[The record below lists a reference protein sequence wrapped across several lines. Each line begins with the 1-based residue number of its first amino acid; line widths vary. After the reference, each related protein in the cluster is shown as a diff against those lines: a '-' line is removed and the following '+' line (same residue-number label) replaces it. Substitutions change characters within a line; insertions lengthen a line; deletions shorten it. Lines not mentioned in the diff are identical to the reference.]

1 MFLIL
6 AADVLEY
13 AFQMAR
19 ETSANPIKIVVEGV
33 CSHIVKQS
41 KTHRHKIKD
50 LLLAYFTCYLG
61 WVPMSLICLEDV
73 FE

>member
-33 CSHIVKQS
+33 SSSIVKMVEEGQE
-41 KTHRHKIKD
+41 
-50 LLLAYFTCYLG
+50 L
-61 WVPMSLICLEDV
+61 
-73 FE
+73 